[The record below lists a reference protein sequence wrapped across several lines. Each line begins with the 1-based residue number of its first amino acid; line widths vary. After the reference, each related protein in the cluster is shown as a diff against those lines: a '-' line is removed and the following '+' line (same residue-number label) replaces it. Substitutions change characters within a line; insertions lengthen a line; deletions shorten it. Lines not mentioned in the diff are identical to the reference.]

1 MSLKTGD
8 ILKKI
13 TLASVVLL
21 LGLITF
27 FTVTGSNFETK
38 KEKKASSQPLP
49 EPVYL
54 YWKNNKAEISSFEL
68 KQVHYGEIREGKAV
82 MVFVTEPFLP
92 KAQVKFDGKETEEQF
107 VEVLKL
113 NLERNFKTGVY
124 PYSLMTSIFTP
135 FNSNPEHPY
144 KITTSSQDWCGQSF
158 FQLNNR
164 DDSFEINSF
173 SYFQQFGDENKNIEK
188 SFLEDEL
195 WNTIRLDLNSL
206 PLGDINIIPSSQYLR
221 FVHLEPKALSAKA
234 ELISVMDDSTGK
246 EIYSYNIQ
254 YVDHE
259 RTLEI
264 LFEKELPHKI
274 LGWKETYYPLIFSG
288 EKKLMTT
295 EASLIKTINLDY
307 WKKNSN
313 ADSVY
318 RIELGL

>member
-1 MSLKTGD
+1 M
-8 ILKKI
+8 KKV
-13 TLASVVLL
+13 TLLSCVFL
-21 LGLITF
+21 LGFLTF
-27 FTVTGSNFETK
+27 FTLMGSNFETNN
-38 KEKKASSQPLP
+38 EKNTSSQSLP
-49 EPVYL
+49 EPVYS

-68 KQVHYGEIREGKAV
+68 KQVRYGEIREGRAV
-82 MVFVTEPFLP
+82 MIFVTEPFLP
-92 KAQVKFDGKETEEQF
+92 KTQVKFDGKETEEQF
-107 VEVLKL
+107 VDVLKL
-113 NLERNFKTGVY
+113 NLERTFNTGIY
-124 PYSLMTSIFTP
+124 PYSLMTSVFTP
-135 FNSNPEHPY
+135 FTTNPEHPY

-173 SYFQQFGDENKNIEK
+173 SYFQQSGDENKNIEK

-195 WNTIRLDLNSL
+195 WNTIRLDLNAL
-206 PLGDINIIPSSQYLR
+206 PLGEIEIIPSSQYLR
-221 FVHLEPKALSAKA
+221 FVHLDPKALSAKA
-234 ELISVMDDSTGK
+234 ELISVTDDTTGK

-254 YVDHE
+254 YLEHE

-274 LGWKETYYPLIFSG
+274 LGWKETYYPLIFKG

-295 EASLIKTINLDY
+295 EARLINSINLDY

-318 RIELGL
+318 RKELGL

>member
-1 MSLKTGD
+1 M
-8 ILKKI
+8 KKI
-13 TLASVVLL
+13 TLLSCVFL
-21 LGLITF
+21 LGFLTF
-27 FTVTGSNFETK
+27 FTLMGSNFESNN
-38 KEKKASSQPLP
+38 EKDTSSQSLP
-49 EPVYL
+49 EPVYS
-54 YWKNNKAEISSFEL
+54 YWKNNKTEISSFEL
-68 KQVHYGEIREGKAV
+68 KQVRYGEIREGRAV
-82 MVFVTEPFLP
+82 MIFVTEPFLP
-92 KAQVKFDGKETEEQF
+92 KLQVKFDGKETDEQF
-107 VEVLKL
+107 VDVLKL
-113 NLERNFKTGVY
+113 NLERTFNTGIY
-124 PYSLMTSIFTP
+124 PYSLMTSVFTP
-135 FNSNPEHPY
+135 FTTNPEHPY

-188 SFLEDEL
+188 SILEDEL
-195 WNTIRLDLNSL
+195 WNTIRLDLNAL
-206 PLGDINIIPSSQYLR
+206 PLGDIEIIPSSQYLR

-234 ELISVMDDSTGK
+234 ELISVTDDPTGK

-254 YVDHE
+254 YLEHD

-264 LFEKELPHKI
+264 LFEKEIPHKI

-295 EASLIKTINLDY
+295 VASLIKTINLDY

-318 RIELGL
+318 RKELGL